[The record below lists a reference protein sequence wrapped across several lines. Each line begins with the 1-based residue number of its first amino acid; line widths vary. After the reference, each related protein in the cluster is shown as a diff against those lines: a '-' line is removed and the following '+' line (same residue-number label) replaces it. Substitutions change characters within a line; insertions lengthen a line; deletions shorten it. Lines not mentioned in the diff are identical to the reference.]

1 MNKFNFNT
9 LVFTVLAGTSITL
22 LFSACSAEKASSVNT
37 ETRSFPTTQPIL
49 MDTLLSEE
57 FVADIQ
63 SPQYV
68 EIRARVRGYLKK
80 IHVDEGQEVQK
91 GQLLFTLSG
100 EGYREELRL
109 AEAAHRS
116 AVAEAKMAEVE
127 WKNTTILREKDIVS
141 VSELE
146 LAEAKLEAALAR
158 VEEAKAGV
166 SAAEL
171 NLSFTEIKAP
181 FSGVIN
187 REPNKVGS
195 LIEEGMLLTAI
206 SANHDVFAYFNVPE
220 KTYLELMGKPTE
232 NWKKDLSLLLANGSE
247 HPYPGYIETAETV
260 VDKNTGNIA
269 FRARFPNPEHLLKH
283 GASGKI
289 IVRHELKNA
298 LVIPQKSAFDVQD
311 RTFIYV
317 IGPDET
323 LKRQPVVV
331 KARLG
336 HLYVI
341 ESGLTAQDQIL
352 FEGIQLVKEGDKV
365 LPEMRPM
372 AEIMRTLAMR

>member
-9 LVFTVLAGTSITL
+9 LVFTVLAGTSLIL
-22 LFSACSAEKASSVNT
+22 LFSACSAEKASDVNT

-49 MDTLLSEE
+49 MDTLLFEE

-68 EIRARVRGYLKK
+68 EIRARVRGYLEK

-100 EGYREELRL
+100 EGYREGLRL

-141 VSELE
+141 ASELE

-181 FSGVIN
+181 FSG
-187 REPNKVGS
+187 
-195 LIEEGMLLTAI
+195 
-206 SANHDVFAYFNVPE
+206 
-220 KTYLELMGKPTE
+220 
-232 NWKKDLSLLLANGSE
+232 
-247 HPYPGYIETAETV
+247 
-260 VDKNTGNIA
+260 
-269 FRARFPNPEHLLKH
+269 
-283 GASGKI
+283 
-289 IVRHELKNA
+289 
-298 LVIPQKSAFDVQD
+298 
-311 RTFIYV
+311 
-317 IGPDET
+317 
-323 LKRQPVVV
+323 
-331 KARLG
+331 
-336 HLYVI
+336 
-341 ESGLTAQDQIL
+341 
-352 FEGIQLVKEGDKV
+352 
-365 LPEMRPM
+365 
-372 AEIMRTLAMR
+372 